1 LFGVI
6 FYAPEDFEKLARS
19 VRYTVIFFSNYL
31 FAKKTGY
38 FDTGAEF
45 EPLLHTWSLAVEEQY
60 YIVFPAILMIM
71 AKVGRKKLVLC
82 LGALFILSF
91 IVSIISIDIN
101 SHRAFFVTEGR
112 VWELLVG
119 SFIALNV
126 FPKTQNITIKNTLSI
141 LGLSLIGWAVCFF
154 NKQTVFPGYAALI
167 PAIGAALVIYSGIE
181 NSEKLYVAK
190 LLCSKLMVFV
200 GLISYSL
207 YLWHWPLI
215 VFTEHL
221 LIRQPSFYE
230 TILLLVLI
238 GVVSFLSW
246 KYIEQPSRKNSF
258 FNNQKKLF
266 KVTVNIMVTFF
277 VVCLVIKATD
287 GLAMRSS
294 KPADV
299 EWEKWGKCNDYSE
312 ISVTGG
318 EGCELGK
325 IGGAPGFMLWGDS
338 HARAIAPGVSL
349 SAENYGQSGVIS
361 SINGCPP
368 LLGVD
373 NAEVEECLLFNNKV
387 IEHISAHPELK
398 LIILSA
404 RWAAHIE
411 GSSYGVEPHK
421 SIILIDTLSTNKAS
435 SSKDN
440 VVVLARALKRTI
452 EKLVALDRKVVLIG
466 QVPEVGYNVESVS
479 FVAEMTGREINELI
493 APSLGN
499 YIKRNKRVSMLFEE
513 IKDSVTIVE
522 PYKLLCNEKR
532 CDVER
537 SLTLL
542 YKDDDHLSSYGAKLV
557 SVIFDSFFKN

>member
-1 LFGVI
+1 
-6 FYAPEDFEKLARS
+6 
-19 VRYTVIFFSNYL
+19 
-31 FAKKTGY
+31 
-38 FDTGAEF
+38 
-45 EPLLHTWSLAVEEQY
+45 
-60 YIVFPAILMIM
+60 MIP
-71 AKVGRKKLVLC
+71 
-82 LGALFILSF
+82 
-91 IVSIISIDIN
+91 
-101 SHRAFFVTEGR
+101 T
-112 VWELLVG
+112 
-119 SFIALNV
+119 
-126 FPKTQNITIKNTLSI
+126 
-141 LGLSLIGWAVCFF
+141 
-154 NKQTVFPGYAALI
+154 
-167 PAIGAALVIYSGIE
+167 IGAALVIYSEME
-181 NSEKLYVAK
+181 NSEELYVTK
-190 LLCSKLMVFV
+190 LLGSKLMVFV

-221 LIRQPSFYE
+221 LIRQLSFYE
-230 TILLLVLI
+230 TILLLVLM

-246 KYIEQPSRKNSF
+246 KYIEQSFKKNSF

-266 KVTVNIMVTFF
+266 KVTVNIMVTVF

-312 ISVTGG
+312 INVTGG
-318 EGCELGK
+318 EGCKLGK
-325 IGGAPGFMLWGDS
+325 IGGAPSFMLWGDS

-349 SAENYGQSGVIS
+349 GAENYGQSGVIS

-404 RWAAHIE
+404 RWAANIE
-411 GSSYGVEPHK
+411 SSSYGVEPHK

-440 VVVLARALKRTI
+440 VVVLGRALKRTI
-452 EKLVALDRKVVLIG
+452 EKLVALDRKVVLMG

-479 FVAEMTGREINELI
+479 FVAEMSGREINELI
-493 APSLGN
+493 APSLEN

-537 SLTLL
+537 SSTLL

-557 SVIFDSFFKN
+557 SVLFDSFFKN